1 MGHRRAPTL
10 NFKRDGAC
18 ARAVFAQMNK
28 PTLMAASAAL
38 VGLAAAGTAVPAEA
52 QYRQKISN
60 DMSKCHSG
68 AGPSVLVT
76 IDGVKSSSGQVR
88 VQSYRGTKADW
99 LEKGRWINRIEA
111 PAKAGTMTFCMPVP
125 ASGTYG
131 IAVRHDANGNG
142 KTDLRHDGGAMSNN
156 PSINIFNLGKPSYKK
171 TAIQVGPGVKS
182 IRVRMRYF

>member
-1 MGHRRAPTL
+1 
-10 NFKRDGAC
+10 
-18 ARAVFAQMNK
+18 MNK
-28 PTLMAASAAL
+28 QMTMAAAAVLCGL
-38 VGLAAAGTAVPAEA
+38 VAAGAASPAEA
-52 QYRQKISN
+52 QYRQKIGN
-60 DMSKCHSG
+60 DMAKCQSG

-76 IDGVKSSSGQVR
+76 IDGVKSSTGTVR

-111 PAKAGTMTFCMPVP
+111 PAKSGTMTFCMPVP
-125 ASGTYG
+125 DSGTYG

-142 KTDLRHDGGAMSNN
+142 KSDITKDGGAMSNN

-171 TAIQVGPGVKS
+171 TAISVGPGVKS